1 MQEMRK
7 AVFLL
12 GVLPLFLLTVRAQKD
27 TLFWFV
33 APEATSAHGDAPVYF
48 RLSSFGS
55 NADVTID
62 QPANPGFVPIQV
74 SIAPNSSQT
83 VDLTPFLATTEN
95 TPPDQV
101 LNYGYRIR
109 SNAIISAYYEVFTS
123 CQCNPEIYALKGKNA
138 LGTEFRIPFN
148 DFWPNGT
155 YSPPALTAID
165 IVATEDNT
173 QVTIIPSKNIVGHP
187 AGVPFTI
194 TLNKGQTYSAA
205 AVGTGAAD
213 QLGGSI
219 VTSDKPIAVTIKD
232 DSMSFQGC
240 RDLCGD
246 QLIPLPL
253 IGREYIV
260 VRGSLNVTDRV
271 WILATQDN
279 TQISINGANV
289 ATLNANQ
296 SYMHQ
301 LTSPAV
307 SCYIQSNNPVYVLHY
322 TGFGCELGS
331 ALVPPIKCTG
341 TQEVSVTRSTSEYF
355 GLMLFTQAGNEGS
368 FLLNGNPGLIT
379 AAQFSPVPGTGGN
392 WVAAL
397 IPFGTTEVPVGTP
410 SVVANTSGLFHMGII
425 NGGASSG
432 CRYGF
437 FSDFSGVSFNLNA
450 DQTVSC
456 PGANDG
462 QASVT
467 VLGGVPP
474 YTYLWNTGDT
484 TSVVSGLPA
493 GNYTVL
499 VSDAAGCSD
508 SLSIQIPEPPP
519 LAFITQTIQNVT
531 CHGGSDGAV
540 FTSPGGGTPPYTII
554 WNTGQQSQNLQNI
567 GAGTYTAIFTDAN
580 NCDTLTLSA
589 IVTEPPPINPVAT
602 ASPVNICYGG
612 QTTLEANGNFTV
624 DWTPPSGLSSTT
636 GNSVTASPAQTTTYT
651 ATVTNAAGC
660 QESTTVTVNVFHF
673 LADLD
678 TVTAQPQCF
687 GKVNFNSLMK
697 FPNRLASAQWD
708 FGDGNQG
715 SGTSPEHTYNLD
727 GLVNVTVTFTDTL
740 GCDTTVTF
748 SVLVKGNST
757 ATLTEL
763 PNIITPDGDNLND
776 FLKINP
782 DFVEC
787 NPFTLSIFNR
797 WGNLVFES
805 RNNNPPFEGKSSGG
819 QPLSPGVYFYYLK
832 SDKQE
837 LTGHI
842 TIIRP

>member
-1 MQEMRK
+1 MRK
-7 AVFLL
+7 PLRFFIYSFVIFSFPCLL
-12 GVLPLFLLTVRAQKD
+12 YAQKD

-33 APEATSAHGDAPVYF
+33 APEATSAHGDAPIYF
-48 RLSSFGS
+48 RLSSFGGS
-55 NADVTID
+55 ADVTID
-62 QPANPGFVPIQV
+62 QPANPGFTPISV
-74 SIAPNSSQT
+74 TIPPNSSQT
-83 VDLTPFLATTEN
+83 VDLTAFLATTEN
-95 TPPDQV
+95 APPDQV

-109 SNAIISAYYEVFTS
+109 STAIISAYYEVFTS

-148 DFWPNGT
+148 DVWANGS
-155 YSPPALTAID
+155 YSPPALSAID

-173 QVTIIPSKNIVGHP
+173 QVTILPSKDVVGHP
-187 AGVPFTI
+187 AGVPYTI

-205 AVGTGAAD
+205 AAGTGAAD

-219 VTSDKPIAVTIKD
+219 VTSNKPIAVTIKD

-253 IGREYIV
+253 IGREYVV

-271 WILATQDN
+271 WILATQNN
-279 TQISINGANV
+279 TQVSINGTAV

-307 SCYIQSNNPVYVLHY
+307 SCYILTNNPVYVLHY

-331 ALVPPIKCTG
+331 AIVPPVKCTG

-355 GLMLFTQAGNEGS
+355 GLMLFTQAGNESS
-368 FLLNGNPGLIT
+368 FLLNGNAGLIT
-379 AAQFSPVPGTGGN
+379 ASQFSPVPGTGGA

-410 SVVANTSGLFHMGII
+410 SVVANTSGLFHMGIV

-456 PGANDG
+456 PGADDG
-462 QASVT
+462 QASVV

-474 YTYLWNTGDT
+474 YSYQWSTGDT
-484 TSVVSGLPA
+484 TSIVSGLPT
-493 GNYTVL
+493 GTYTVV

-519 LAFITQTIQNVT
+519 MAFITQTIQNVT

-540 FTSPGGGTPPYTII
+540 FTSPGGGTQPYTII
-554 WNTGQQSQNLQNI
+554 WNTGAQTQNLQNLT
-567 GAGTYTAIFTDAN
+567 AGTYTAIFTDAN

-589 IVTEPPPINPVAT
+589 TVTEPPPINPVAT
-602 ASPVNICYGG
+602 ASPAQICYGS
-612 QTTLEANGNFTV
+612 TATLQANGNFSV
-624 DWTPPSGLSSTT
+624 QWSPSTGLSSTS
-636 GNSVTASPAQTTTYT
+636 GNSVTAQPDQTTTYT
-651 ATVTNAAGC
+651 ATVTDSAGC
-660 QESTTVTVNVFHF
+660 QESAAVTVNVFHF

-678 TVTAQPQCF
+678 TVQANPQCF
-687 GKVNFNSLMK
+687 GKVQFNALLK
-697 FPNRLASAQWD
+697 FPNRLASADWQ
-708 FGDGNQG
+708 FGDGNSG
-715 SGTSPEHTYNLD
+715 SGIPTEHMYQLD
-727 GLVNVTVTFTDTL
+727 GIVNVTVTFTDTL
-740 GCDTTVTF
+740 GCDTTVTLA
-748 SVLVKGNST
+748 VQVKANST
-757 ATLTEL
+757 QTLTNI
-763 PNIITPDGDNLND
+763 PNILTPDGDNLND
-776 FLKINP
+776 VLKLNP

-787 NPFTLSIFNR
+787 NPFTLTIFNR
-797 WGNLVFES
+797 WGNIVFES
-805 RNNNPPFEGKSSGG
+805 RNNDPPFEGKNQQG
-819 QPLSPGVYFYYLK
+819 QWLSPGVYFYYLK
-832 SDKQE
+832 SEKQE
-837 LTGHI
+837 LSGHI
-842 TIIRP
+842 SIVRP